1 MTRATAKLAPDKLAT
16 YQAKRNFART
26 AEPSGKR
33 GAKTAPASR
42 LIVQHHFATRDHFD
56 LRLEIDGVLAS
67 WAVTR
72 GPSAN
77 PADKRL
83 AVRTEDHPLSY
94 ASYEGE
100 IPKGEYGGGTVILW
114 ESTTYSPLNGDP
126 AQALAK
132 GEIKFEAHG
141 ERMRGGWVLVKMR
154 TREKRENWLL
164 IKERDAF
171 VEKDDSLATR
181 YPDSIATGRDRET
194 IAQGAAPKAKKAT
207 KKPPPEEVAMPKQ
220 RAPLQGRTRSAPTAE
235 PSAITHADRVVYPKD
250 GVTKGDIAAHYER
263 VAERMAPHL
272 RQRIISLIRAPET
285 IEAEMFFQR
294 HPLKGMA
301 AGVVAVD
308 IGDETYMALEGA
320 AGLHTAAQFGA
331 IEVHGWMSRI
341 DTPDH
346 PDRMILDLDPDPK
359 VDFAAVKTAAK
370 DIAAGLDAIG
380 VRTWPLVTGG
390 KGIHVVAP
398 LDGALTTEDV
408 EEFAH
413 HFAGGLARQEP
424 QRFVAT
430 MSKARREG
438 RIFIDWMRNKRAAT
452 AILPWSLRARPGAP
466 VAMPVSWAALA
477 RLTSAA
483 AFTIKSKL
491 KADDGWNGFFETR
504 QTIPRQALEFVRRAA
519 AS

>member
-1 MTRATAKLAPDKLAT
+1 M
-16 YQAKRNFART
+16 
-26 AEPSGKR
+26 
-33 GAKTAPASR
+33 
-42 LIVQHHFATRDHFD
+42 
-56 LRLEIDGVLAS
+56 LAS

-77 PADKRL
+77 PSDKRL

-94 ASYEGE
+94 ADFEGE

-114 ESTTYSPLNGDP
+114 ESTTYSPVNGDP
-126 AQALAK
+126 GQALEK
-132 GEIKFEAHG
+132 GEIKFLAHG
-141 ERMRGGWVLVKMR
+141 ERMRGGWVLVRMK
-154 TREKRENWLL
+154 TKEKAENWLL

-171 VEKDDSLATR
+171 AEDDDTLATR
-181 YPDSIATGRDRET
+181 YPSSITTGRDQAS
-194 IAQGAAPKAKKAT
+194 IARGGAPKAPTKTARKAPREEVLMS
-207 KKPPPEEVAMPKQ
+207 KPPSPSMPKV
-220 RAPLQGRTRSAPTAE
+220 RPAPPGAE
-235 PSAITHADRVVYPKD
+235 LSPITHADRVVFPQD
-250 GVTKGDIAAHYER
+250 GVTKGDVAAHYER
-263 VAERMAPHL
+263 VAARMSPHL
-272 RQRIISLIRAPET
+272 QNRIVSLIRAPET

-294 HPLKGMA
+294 HPLKGMT
-301 AGVVAVD
+301 AGVVSVD
-308 IGDETYMALEGA
+308 VGDETYMALNGA
-320 AGLHTAAQFGA
+320 EGLHTAAQFGA
-331 IEVHGWMSRI
+331 IEIHGWMSRLA
-341 DTPDH
+341 TPDH
-346 PDRMILDLDPDPK
+346 PDRMIFDLDPDPK

-398 LDGALTTEDV
+398 LDGALTTEEV

-466 VAMPVSWAALA
+466 VATPVSWSALA

-483 AFTIKSKL
+483 AFSIKSKL
-491 KADDGWNGFFETR
+491 KPDDGWKGFFETR
-504 QTIPRQALEFVRRAA
+504 QTIPRAALDFVRRSAV
-519 AS
+519 S